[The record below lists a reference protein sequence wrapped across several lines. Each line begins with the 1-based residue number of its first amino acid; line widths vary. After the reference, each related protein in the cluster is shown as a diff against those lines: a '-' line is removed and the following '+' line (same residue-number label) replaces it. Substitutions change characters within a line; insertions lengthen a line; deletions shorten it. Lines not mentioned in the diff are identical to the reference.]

1 MLTSFILIVHMHL
14 DNLLG
19 IPDPLSCLLAHPGD
33 QGNLFPQPRALP
45 QMKMCM
51 FFFCPG
57 AVFPTKAWTPSQR
70 TDIGATS
77 PRTVTVFI

>member
-1 MLTSFILIVHMHL
+1 
-14 DNLLG
+14 
-19 IPDPLSCLLAHPGD
+19 
-33 QGNLFPQPRALP
+33 
-45 QMKMCM
+45 MKMCM

-77 PRTVTVFI
+77 PGLLLFSFNYRKTVAVCSPNAKPLNLQVTRNLNIAASLCI